1 MSVLRVLYVAPSI
14 PVPGFH
20 GGSTHVLELSRNLVK
35 LGCDVVVL
43 ARRLPGQPRSEIIDG
58 VKVFR
63 IWRGLFKPVS
73 TDSPNI
79 VVNPALGSLK
89 LLEKVYFNTV
99 YLAFTSSV
107 ALYLANKYKV
117 DVILERGDSYG
128 AGAIASLITGIPLIT
143 EIRDIYQPRISLR
156 VAKKL
161 LVYDPS
167 ILRDKRLL
175 FKVAIMHG
183 GVDVKKFKPMLK
195 RDAKTSLGLSGKF
208 VIGYS
213 GSSMKSH
220 KLGVMVTL
228 AEKLQ
233 KTYGGRV
240 HFLVIGPRDRM
251 LLKAITASGL
261 EHSFSFVGPVPH
273 DELPRYI
280 NAMDVGLAIY
290 DPKKVA
296 GPPYKVYEYMACG
309 VPAITT
315 ETIYSRRMLRD
326 GLNGFLVKA
335 NDYEDVLRKISLLIE
350 DPKLLHEMS
359 IRARE
364 TALKF
369 SWEKEAA
376 RILKLIMSCCEN
388 SGDGLRR
395 RRG

>member
-1 MSVLRVLYVAPSI
+1 MSVMRVLYVAPSI

-35 LGCDVVVL
+35 LGCNVAIL
-43 ARRLPGQPRSEIIDG
+43 ARRLPGQPQFEVIDG

-63 IWRGLFKPVS
+63 VWRGLFKPVF
-73 TDSPNI
+73 TDSPSI
-79 VVNPALGSLK
+79 AVDPALGSLK
-89 LLEKVYFNTV
+89 LLEKMYFNTV

-107 ALYLANKYKV
+107 ALYLADKYKV

-128 AGAIASLITGIPLIT
+128 AGAIASLLTGIPLIT
-143 EIRDIYQPRISLR
+143 EIRDIYQPRISLG

-167 ILRDKRLL
+167 ILGDKRLL
-175 FKVAIMHG
+175 YKTAIMHG
-183 GVDVKKFKPMLK
+183 GVDVEKFKPMLK
-195 RDAKTSLGLSGKF
+195 QDAKTFLRLSDKF

-220 KLGVMVTL
+220 KLDVMVTL

-233 KTYGGRV
+233 KTYGDWV
-240 HFLVIGPRDRM
+240 HFLVIGPRDHT
-251 LLKAITASGL
+251 LLKTVTASGL
-261 EHSFSFVGPVPH
+261 EHSFSFVSPVPH

-280 NAMDVGLAIY
+280 NAMDVGLALY
-290 DPKKVA
+290 DPEKVA

-315 ETIYSRRMLRD
+315 ETIYSRRILRD

-350 DPKLLHEMS
+350 DQRLLHEMS
-359 IRARE
+359 IRARK

-369 SWEKEAA
+369 SWEKEAE
-376 RILKLIMSCCEN
+376 RILKLLTSCCEN
-388 SGDGLRR
+388 FSDGPRPCPT
-395 RRG
+395 

>member
-35 LGCDVVVL
+35 LGCNVVVL
-43 ARRLPGQPRSEIIDG
+43 ARRLPGQPQFEIMDG

-73 TDSPNI
+73 TDSSSI
-79 VVNPALGSLK
+79 VVSPALEGLK

-107 ALYLANKYKV
+107 ALYLARKYKV

-128 AGAIASLITGIPLIT
+128 ASAIASLITGIPLIT
-143 EIRDIYQPRISLR
+143 EIRGIYQPRISLR

-167 ILRDKRLL
+167 ILRDKRFL

-183 GVDVKKFKPMLK
+183 GVDVKRFKPMPK
-195 RDAKTSLGLSGKF
+195 QDAKTSLGLSGKF

-213 GSSMKSH
+213 GSSMRSH

-251 LLKAITASGL
+251 LLKAITALGL

-273 DELPRYI
+273 DELPGNI

-309 VPAITT
+309 IPAITT

-359 IRARE
+359 VKARE
-364 TALKF
+364 TALKL
-369 SWEKEAA
+369 SWEKEAE
-376 RILKLIMSCCEN
+376 RILKLLMSCCEN
-388 SGDGLRR
+388 SGDGPRR

>member
-1 MSVLRVLYVAPSI
+1 
-14 PVPGFH
+14 
-20 GGSTHVLELSRNLVK
+20 LVK

-43 ARRLPGQPRSEIIDG
+43 ARRLPGQPQFEIVDD

-63 IWRGLFKPVS
+63 IWRGIFKPVS
-73 TDSPNI
+73 TDSPSI
-79 VVNPALGSLK
+79 VVNPALGGLK

-107 ALYLANKYKV
+107 ALYLANEYKV

-128 AGAIASLITGIPLIT
+128 AGAIASLITGMPLIT

-156 VAKKL
+156 VAKRL

-175 FKVAIMHG
+175 FKVAIMRG
-183 GVDVKKFKPMLK
+183 GVDVKKFKPMPK
-195 RDAKTSLGLSGKF
+195 QDAKISLGLSGKF

-233 KTYGGRV
+233 KTYGDRV
-240 HFLVIGPRDRM
+240 HFLVIGPRDHM
-251 LLKAITASGL
+251 LLKTIIASGL
-261 EHSFSFVGPVPH
+261 EHNFSFVGPVLH

-309 VPAITT
+309 VPVITT
-315 ETIYSRRMLRD
+315 ETVYSRRIIRD

-335 NDYEDVLRKISLLIE
+335 NNYEDILRKILLLIE
-350 DPKLLHEMS
+350 DSKLLHGMN
-359 IRARE
+359 IKARE

-369 SWEKEAA
+369 SWEKESK
-376 RILKLIMSCCEN
+376 RTLKLLMSCCEN
-388 SGDGLRR
+388 SGDDPRSRSTRR
-395 RRG
+395 LSSHTLQKVKSCY